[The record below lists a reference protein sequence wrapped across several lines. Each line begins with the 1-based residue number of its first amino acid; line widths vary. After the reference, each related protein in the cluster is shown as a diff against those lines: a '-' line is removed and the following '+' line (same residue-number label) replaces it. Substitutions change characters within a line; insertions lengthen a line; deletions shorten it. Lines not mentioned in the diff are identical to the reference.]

1 MIRHWIDSLMPWRRP
16 DRPER
21 HYTRKELLQGELLYL
36 SVTGVLGERKNDPY
50 DHSRM
55 CSRCGLPRVQVADM
69 VIDKRQMGKKDIAAT
84 YTYKVVISE
93 KLANLFHEAG
103 LTGYELRPVHHYTS
117 RPGNGPALYQL
128 IPTHTLPPMTVPP
141 TRVDPCSGSGKP
153 LLKVIRRNLL

>member
-1 MIRHWIDSLMPWRRP
+1 MPWRRP